1 MTLQVK
7 KDNDEADKKD
17 REKKEEEHKFF
28 EEIMNVLEE
37 KYNLSK

>member
-1 MTLQVK
+1 LGTLQVK

-28 EEIMNVLEE
+28 EEIMKKWREE
-37 KYNLSK
+37 K